1 VSRRTLVTW
10 AAKSVLPTALVA
22 LVTAASI
29 AHAAGAKSAPK
40 PVPKPSPAAAA
51 PAPAPAAGSK
61 AAEPPTAAS
70 GSAKPVD
77 PAKAEADAKQAEG
90 QQTVETILRQQE
102 DLLAGRQFSYDPSG
116 RRDPFR
122 SLFEEVALKKKGPRP
137 RGVGGMLVSE
147 LELTGIVRDTT
158 GGNIAVV
165 MGTDN
170 KGYFLHVGDEVY
182 DGSTIAIDPVA
193 GTVTFRQQ
201 VDDPRLIKP
210 YRDVVKRLVP
220 QGEENANE

>member
-1 VSRRTLVTW
+1 VRRQLGWWMVV
-10 AAKSVLPTALVA
+10 AAL
-22 LVTAASI
+22 I
-29 AHAAGAKSAPK
+29 AAAGLTTPARAQDAKPAS
-40 PVPKPSPAAAA
+40 AAATEA
-51 PAPAPAAGSK
+51 SK
-61 AAEPPTAAS
+61 AQ
-70 GSAKPVD
+70 
-77 PAKAEADAKQAEG
+77 AEAQQKEG

-102 DLLAGRQFSYDPSG
+102 DLLAGRQFSYDPGG

-122 SLFEEVALKKKGPRP
+122 SLLEEVALRRKGPRP
-137 RGVGGMLVSE
+137 RGVAGMLVSE
-147 LELTGIVRDTT
+147 LDLSGIVRDMT

-170 KGYFLHVGDEVY
+170 KGYFLRVGDEVY
-182 DGSTIAIDPVA
+182 DGSVIVVDPAA

-220 QGEENANE
+220 QGEEKANE

>member
-1 VSRRTLVTW
+1 VRRQWGWWTAV
-10 AAKSVLPTALVA
+10 AALILAVGFSAPVRGADEPATSAA
-22 LVTAASI
+22 DAAS
-29 AHAAGAKSAPK
+29 AQ
-40 PVPKPSPAAAA
+40 
-51 PAPAPAAGSK
+51 
-61 AAEPPTAAS
+61 
-70 GSAKPVD
+70 
-77 PAKAEADAKQAEG
+77 AEATKAQAEAQQKEG

-102 DLLAGRQFSYDPSG
+102 DLLSGRDLSYDPGG

-122 SLFEEVALKKKGPRP
+122 SLFAPTAIQRKGPRP
-137 RGVGGMLVSE
+137 RGVAGMLVVE
-147 LELTGIVRDTT
+147 LDLTGIVRDTN

-165 MGTDN
+165 MGSDS

-182 DGSTIAIDPVA
+182 DGGVIAIDPAA

-220 QGEENANE
+220 QGEEKANE

>member
-1 VSRRTLVTW
+1 MRRQYGSWIAVGALIAL
-10 AAKSVLPTALVA
+10 AAFTAPA
-22 LVTAASI
+22 QAAD
-29 AHAAGAKSAPK
+29 K
-40 PVPKPSPAAAA
+40 PA
-51 PAPAPAAGSK
+51 PAPAP
-61 AAEPPTAAS
+61 
-70 GSAKPVD
+70 D
-77 PAKAEADAKQAEG
+77 AKAEAKAQAEAQQKEG

-102 DLLAGRQFSYDPSG
+102 DLLAGRTFSYDPGG

-122 SLFEEVALKKKGPRP
+122 SLLEEAALRKKGPRP
-137 RGVGGMLVSE
+137 RGVAGMMVSE
-147 LELTGIVRDTT
+147 LDLTGIVRDSS

-182 DGSTIAIDPVA
+182 DGSVITVDPTA

-220 QGEENANE
+220 QGEEKSQ

>member
-1 VSRRTLVTW
+1 MRRQWGWWTVVAALILAVAFSAPARAADDATATASAAD
-10 AAKSVLPTALVA
+10 AAKA
-22 LVTAASI
+22 
-29 AHAAGAKSAPK
+29 
-40 PVPKPSPAAAA
+40 
-51 PAPAPAAGSK
+51 
-61 AAEPPTAAS
+61 
-70 GSAKPVD
+70 
-77 PAKAEADAKQAEG
+77 QANAQQKEG

-102 DLLAGRQFSYDPSG
+102 DLLSGRQFSYDPGG

-122 SLFEEVALKKKGPRP
+122 SLFEEAAFQRKGPRP
-137 RGVGGMLVSE
+137 RGVTGMLVVE
-147 LELTGIVRDTT
+147 LDLTGIVRDTN

-182 DGSTIAIDPVA
+182 DGGVIAIDPTA

-220 QGEENANE
+220 QGEEKGNE

>member
-1 VSRRTLVTW
+1 MRRRWGWWTAV
-10 AAKSVLPTALVA
+10 AALILAVGFSAPVR
-22 LVTAASI
+22 
-29 AHAAGAKSAPK
+29 GEDKSAP
-40 PVPKPSPAAAA
+40 PTSAAD
-51 PAPAPAAGSK
+51 
-61 AAEPPTAAS
+61 AAS
-70 GSAKPVD
+70 AH
-77 PAKAEADAKQAEG
+77 AQATKAQADAQQKEG

-102 DLLAGRQFSYDPSG
+102 DLLSGRQFSYDPGG

-122 SLFEEVALKKKGPRP
+122 SLTEEVSIRHKGPRP
-137 RGVGGMLVSE
+137 RGVAGMLVVE

-165 MGTDN
+165 LGTDS

-182 DGSTIAIDPVA
+182 DGGVIAIDPTA
-193 GTVTFRQQ
+193 GSVTFRQQ

-220 QGEENANE
+220 QGEEKANE

>member
-1 VSRRTLVTW
+1 VRRQWGWWTAVAALILAAGFTAPARAEDKPKSSPGPANAG
-10 AAKSVLPTALVA
+10 AAKAQ
-22 LVTAASI
+22 
-29 AHAAGAKSAPK
+29 
-40 PVPKPSPAAAA
+40 
-51 PAPAPAAGSK
+51 
-61 AAEPPTAAS
+61 
-70 GSAKPVD
+70 
-77 PAKAEADAKQAEG
+77 AEAQQQG

-102 DLLAGRQFSYDPSG
+102 DLLSGRQFSYDPGG

-122 SLFEEVALKKKGPRP
+122 SLFEEQAIRRKGPRP
-137 RGVGGMLVSE
+137 RGVAGMLVVE
-147 LELTGIVRDTT
+147 LDLTGIVRDAN

-165 MGTDN
+165 MGSDS

-182 DGSTIAIDPVA
+182 DGGVIAIDPTA

-220 QGEENANE
+220 QGEEKANE

>member
-1 VSRRTLVTW
+1 MKRQLGWWIAVGALIAL
-10 AAKSVLPTALVA
+10 AAW
-22 LVTAASI
+22 
-29 AHAAGAKSAPK
+29 
-40 PVPKPSPAAAA
+40 AA
-51 PAPAPAAGSK
+51 PARAADKPAQAPAPS
-61 AAEPPTAAS
+61 P
-70 GSAKPVD
+70 D
-77 PAKAEADAKQAEG
+77 AKAQADAQQKEG

-102 DLLAGRQFSYDPSG
+102 DLLAGRTFSYDPGG

-122 SLFEEVALKKKGPRP
+122 SLIEEAALKAHGPRP
-137 RGVGGMLVSE
+137 RGVAGMMVAE
-147 LELTGIVRDTT
+147 LALTGIVRDSS

-165 MGTDN
+165 TGTDS

-182 DGSTIAIDPVA
+182 DGSVITVDPAA

-220 QGEENANE
+220 QGEEKSQ